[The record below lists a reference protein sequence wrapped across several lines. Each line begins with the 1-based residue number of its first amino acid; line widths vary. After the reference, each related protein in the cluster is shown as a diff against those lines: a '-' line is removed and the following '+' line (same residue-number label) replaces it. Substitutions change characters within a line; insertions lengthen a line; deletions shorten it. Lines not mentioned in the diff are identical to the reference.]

1 MRSESQAST
10 TWQRVALKELIRVHH
25 GFAFRGEFFRDRG
38 PGDILLT
45 PGNFAVHGGFTWHK
59 PKYYV
64 GPVDA
69 RFVLRTG
76 DLIIT
81 MTDLSKASDTL
92 GAPVIVPPAPEGS
105 RLLHNQ
111 RLGRVEIVASERVSG
126 PYLYAVLRSRA
137 YRRQV
142 IATATGT
149 TVRHTS
155 PQRIGEARIPLP
167 PISEQRRIASILGV
181 LDSKIDSNRRLAGLL
196 EETAANL
203 FRGRF
208 VDFVGVERFQDSE
221 LGRIPRGW
229 RVGPLSDVC
238 EHRPGKLLRPDGYAS
253 DGSFPVYGSN
263 SVMGR
268 SATFL
273 YEGPLTVLARIG
285 SNCGALRWSAEAC
298 WVNNNASALIACSGI
313 EPHWLHQTLATLD
326 YSQFRRG
333 SGQPFLAVKELM
345 GHPIGIPPSVE
356 RESAGRFL
364 GPIEAHQTRLAS
376 EAETLAAIRD
386 ELLPKLV
393 SAEIRVPA
401 TADPDEAVETV
412 AAAGS

>member
-1 MRSESQAST
+1 M
-10 TWQRVALKELIRVHH
+10 HH

-45 PGNFAVHGGFTWHK
+45 PRQLCSSRRVHLAQTE
-59 PKYYV
+59 
-64 GPVDA
+64 
-69 RFVLRTG
+69 VLRRPRRRSICASYRGSHRHDDRSQQGIGHTWRACSSCRQ
-76 DLIIT
+76 L
-81 MTDLSKASDTL
+81 LKA
-92 GAPVIVPPAPEGS
+92 PAV
-105 RLLHNQ
+105 LHNQ
-111 RLGRVEIVASERVSG
+111 RLGRVEIVASERVTG

-181 LDSKIDSNRRLAGLL
+181 LDDKIDSNRRLAGLL

-229 RVGPLSDVC
+229 RVGPLSDVR

-285 SNCGALRWSAEAC
+285 SNCGALRWSAGSLLGEQQ
-298 WVNNNASALIACSGI
+298 AL
-313 EPHWLHQTLATLD
+313 
-326 YSQFRRG
+326 
-333 SGQPFLAVKELM
+333 QP
-345 GHPIGIPPSVE
+345 
-356 RESAGRFL
+356 
-364 GPIEAHQTRLAS
+364 
-376 EAETLAAIRD
+376 
-386 ELLPKLV
+386 
-393 SAEIRVPA
+393 
-401 TADPDEAVETV
+401 
-412 AAAGS
+412 